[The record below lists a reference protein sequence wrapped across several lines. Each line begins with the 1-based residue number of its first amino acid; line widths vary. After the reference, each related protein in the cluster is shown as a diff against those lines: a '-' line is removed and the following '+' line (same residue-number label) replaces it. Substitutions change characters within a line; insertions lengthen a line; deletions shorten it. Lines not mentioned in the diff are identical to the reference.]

1 MIDSHPIRYYFNLK
15 LDENE
20 LTLFHKIIL
29 YNHTPMFM
37 SALDFFTNK
46 FKEEVGILNSKFSNC
61 PSRES
66 NPNVCFY
73 QLEEKKTTDT
83 ESNEL
88 SLIKLLSLIDKDG
101 NTPILFAAYKG
112 NMEIITKI
120 IEIGVKYDIKNKS
133 GLDVI
138 HMAAQNDNPNVIV
151 FFKEKYNYDIFQGD
165 SQGNT
170 PIHWACS
177 NCAKIALGYLLYYID
192 DKNKNIINSV
202 NKSGQTALHLTILT
216 NENPTIIKKLIKKG
230 IDTKIK
236 DENGLTVY
244 DIAKNA
250 QKNDVNKIL
259 LEYSSSNCF
268 GINYHINDFKN
279 KYFKFTLFI
288 LIFTLLFYGTIA
300 LSIPYLE
307 ANLGSQFKLKCLFN
321 VISILFLCDFI
332 YIMNSNP
339 GVLTVN
345 KKESLLELVLQNKNI
360 RKFCPYCILEQ
371 KTYTKHCF
379 LCNHCIEI
387 YDHHCHWINNCIGA
401 VNKKKFI
408 TFLWFLLGVII
419 IDYFISLQTLVI
431 PMTEEY
437 MATKNAMSKP
447 IYKYFI
453 SGLMSLINF
462 FFFFPVAYIIFNQ
475 SKNECPPKPKKNEV
489 KIYYE
494 ELKEINKGNNMV
506 NQLQIKED

>member
-1 MIDSHPIRYYFNLK
+1 
-15 LDENE
+15 
-20 LTLFHKIIL
+20 
-29 YNHTPMFM
+29 
-37 SALDFFTNK
+37 
-46 FKEEVGILNSKFSNC
+46 
-61 PSRES
+61 
-66 NPNVCFY
+66 
-73 QLEEKKTTDT
+73 
-83 ESNEL
+83 
-88 SLIKLLSLIDKDG
+88 
-101 NTPILFAAYKG
+101 
-112 NMEIITKI
+112 
-120 IEIGVKYDIKNKS
+120 
-133 GLDVI
+133 
-138 HMAAQNDNPNVIV
+138 
-151 FFKEKYNYDIFQGD
+151 
-165 SQGNT
+165 
-170 PIHWACS
+170 
-177 NCAKIALGYLLYYID
+177 
-192 DKNKNIINSV
+192 
-202 NKSGQTALHLTILT
+202 
-216 NENPTIIKKLIKKG
+216 
-230 IDTKIK
+230 
-236 DENGLTVY
+236 
-244 DIAKNA
+244 
-250 QKNDVNKIL
+250 
-259 LEYSSSNCF
+259 
-268 GINYHINDFKN
+268 
-279 KYFKFTLFI
+279 
-288 LIFTLLFYGTIA
+288 
-300 LSIPYLE
+300 
-307 ANLGSQFKLKCLFN
+307 
-321 VISILFLCDFI
+321 
-332 YIMNSNP
+332 MNSNP

-419 IDYFISLQTLVI
+419 IDYFISLQTLVV